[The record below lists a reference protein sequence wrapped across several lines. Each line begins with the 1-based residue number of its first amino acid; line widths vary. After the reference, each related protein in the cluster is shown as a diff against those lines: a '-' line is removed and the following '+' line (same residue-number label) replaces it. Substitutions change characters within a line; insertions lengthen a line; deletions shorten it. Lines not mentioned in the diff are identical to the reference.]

1 MNLAKKLKE
10 NCYLQ
15 GADFVGIADIKE
27 YKDTLNLLDT
37 QLIEKFPFA
46 ISIAVRLD
54 DKILEE
60 IVDCPTTKYDDHYRE
75 VNQKLDKIAT
85 RVCDYI
91 KSLNH
96 NTFHIEASKV
106 VDEKN
111 LGGTISHK
119 AIARLAGIGWQGKSL
134 LIINPEI
141 GPRFRLVT
149 VLTDMPLACDKPL
162 KNRCGKC
169 TLCTKHCPANAILNV
184 NTDSY
189 YANRQDAIDLFK
201 CYQKLLSFKE
211 LSGINA
217 TVCGVCVSVCPF
229 GRKKS

>member
-1 MNLAKKLKE
+1 MNLTETLKE
-10 NCYLQ
+10 NCYLH
-15 GADFVGIADIKE
+15 GADLVGIADIKE
-27 YKDTLNLLDT
+27 YKDTLNLLDRE
-37 QLIEKFPFA
+37 LIEKFPYA

-54 DKILEE
+54 KKILDE
-60 IVDCPTTKYDDHYRE
+60 IDNGPTAKYADHYRE
-75 VNQKLDKIAT
+75 INQKLDKIAN
-85 RVCDYI
+85 RVCEYI

-96 NTFHIEASKV
+96 NAFHIEASKV

-111 LGGTISHK
+111 LGGIISHK

-149 VLTDMPLACDKPL
+149 VLTDMPLVCDKPL

-169 TLCTKHCPANAILNV
+169 TLCTKHCPANAIRNV

-189 YANRQDAIDLFK
+189 YACRQDAIDLCK

-211 LSGINA
+211 LPSINA
-217 TVCGVCVSVCPF
+217 TVCGVCISVCPF